1 MTDEDKKKA
10 EGVEAFLK
18 RFKLVLQ
25 ESDEKREDEAWT
37 YDVDVYF
44 DDEKIFT
51 TKWGG
56 GGYWDPGHVE
66 EAGGTEILECMF
78 GDAEAYA
85 SCVENIDDELDAL
98 DNFMEE
104 FGYDKVKPAMNAFR
118 GCRAMYEKLK
128 AVVFFNCKWNDE
140 NDDSDGSVLDYL
152 YDIVNYFNEQFE
164 NNVSQKLVKFAWEG
178 DE

>member
-1 MTDEDKKKA
+1 MTDEDKKKV

-18 RFKLVLQ
+18 RFKVVLQ
-25 ESDEKREDEAWT
+25 ESDEKRANEAWT

-44 DDEKIFT
+44 DDEKLFT

-56 GGYWDPGHVE
+56 GAYWDPGHVE
-66 EAGGTEILECMF
+66 ELGGTQIMGSMF
-78 GDAEAYA
+78 NDAESYA

-104 FGYDKVKPAMNAFR
+104 FGYDKVKQAMNAFK
-118 GCRAMYEKLK
+118 GCKAMYGKLFP
-128 AVVFFNCKWNDE
+128 VVQYECKWNDDE
-140 NDDSDGSVLDYL
+140 DVLGYF
-152 YDIVNYFNEQFE
+152 YDIMGYFNEQFE
-164 NNVSQKLVKFAWEG
+164 NEVDKKLVKFAWEG

>member
-1 MTDEDKKKA
+1 MTDEDKKKV

-18 RFKLVLQ
+18 RFKVVLQ
-25 ESDEKREDEAWT
+25 ESDEKRENEAWT

-51 TKWGG
+51 TKWGD

-66 EAGGTEILECMF
+66 EAGGTQILESMF

-104 FGYDKVKPAMNAFR
+104 FGYDKVKPAMQAFK
-118 GCRAMYEKLK
+118 GCRSMYENLK
-128 AVVFFNCKWNDE
+128 PVVFYNCKWND
-140 NDDSDGSVLDYL
+140 DS
-152 YDIVNYFNEQFE
+152 YDPTESAFEYFCDILNYFNEQFE
-164 NNVSQKLVKFAWEG
+164 NEVDKKLVKFAWEG